1 MIAPAIALT
10 SYYNPFH
17 GERRRRNYHV
27 FRENLGVPLVTV
39 EWSRDGRFDL
49 AHDDADIMVRV
60 TGGDLM
66 WQKERLLNVGLAR
79 IRNDGLARDVAIV
92 DADVVFERAD
102 WMQQVSAALD
112 ACPLVNC
119 HTHTNYLPELPF
131 AMRSRAQLLGVAPER
146 QVESLGFALAQ
157 GKPLFATDAATALAQ
172 SVRGVPPSSGGAGI
186 ASAVRLDD
194 LPDFECYDGNIVGGG
209 DLLMAAAAIGML
221 QALFAT
227 RPYSAAHQCDAAAWA
242 ARCLPAGKD
251 RQRLGF
257 ADNRAMHLW
266 HGEMEGRQYGERTKI
281 LAPRGYDPA
290 RDIDRSGNALRFM
303 QCAGDLKDAVGNYLR
318 SRNDC

>member
-1 MIAPAIALT
+1 MSAAAIALT

-17 GERRRRNYHV
+17 GERRRRNYNV
-27 FRENLGVPLVTV
+27 FRENLGLPLVTV

-49 AHDDADIMVRV
+49 AHDDAEIMIRV
-60 TGGDLM
+60 SGGDLM
-66 WQKERLLNVGLAR
+66 SQKERLLNVGLTR
-79 IRNDGLARDVAIV
+79 IRKDGLARDVAIV
-92 DADVVFERAD
+92 DADVVFHSAD
-102 WMQQVSAALD
+102 WMQRVSEALNV
-112 ACPLVNC
+112 CPLVNC
-119 HTHTNYLPELPF
+119 HTHADYLPALPD

-186 ASAVRLDD
+186 ASAIRLDA
-194 LPDFECYDGNIVGGG
+194 LPAFECYDANIVGGG
-209 DLLMAAAAIGML
+209 DLLMAAAAIGEL

-227 RPYSAAHQCDAAAWA
+227 RPYSPAHQADASAWA
-242 ARCLPAGKD
+242 ERCLPPHRN
-251 RQRLGF
+251 RQRLGY

-281 LAPRGYDPA
+281 LAPRGFDPA
-290 RDIDRSGNALRFM
+290 RDIDRSGQALRFTES
-303 QCAGDLKDAVGNYLR
+303 AVDLKNAVGDYLR